1 MPREQKELLVQAW
14 TQKLWILILVSWI
27 LVLLFWQDPMKPSFQ
42 HFPLFY
48 SSCLFSNS
56 LEPLCQ
62 STQST
67 ALACLCSSRM
77 STGPFPHT
85 YVRSEVNVTA
95 LRALLLAEIAF
106 LHSLTHAPLLLF
118 SLAIKHVSNPGLHV
132 LQELSYTLQHLLF
145 PFEMV
150 LCRLISCFWA

>member
-1 MPREQKELLVQAW
+1 MDSDFGELDPRPTHTNFLARSHETLLPAF
-14 TQKLWILILVSWI
+14 SA
-27 LVLLFWQDPMKPSFQ
+27 LLAF
-42 HFPLFY
+42 LA
-48 SSCLFSNS
+48 S
-56 LEPLCQ
+56 LEPLCH

-77 STGPFPHT
+77 STEPFPHT

-118 SLAIKHVSNPGLHV
+118 SSVIKHVSNPGLHV

-150 LCRLISCFWA
+150 LCRLISRFWA